1 VPAWATGRYFTLQL
15 SGTLDIGRHSKA
27 AAGVAPDEGEITV
40 SDGTFS
46 CELYARTYPEIKVK
60 LVVTPG
66 SSGRIKGW
74 KVEVWDGLGGYDS
87 SDNYEPPR
95 TPPAW
100 EFDCSIEHGSYSISI
115 DCEEWVYVGTID
127 QVDSYGFPQHPEMDV
142 DDPVWVSSYGTA
154 HPDGVPGRVHQTYLK
169 AKVGGYVRV
178 AVSAGGVSASLATV
192 IASTWVMEWKGVWTT
207 YCYATSNRTTQNGYC
222 RTTVDYHDL
231 SISPAYTRSVS
242 DATAQAYL
250 RTISTE
256 VTAPVSAGVASTASC
271 SVVAEP
277 PVIYDLRARVRAW
290 DQAYPD
296 SATIRYTDKVA
307 FRAAT
312 AAWEQHTATLVAAP
326 ENSVIVPQRYYT
338 CGSTLDGNNQS
349 GISVAEK
356 CGMRAWLD
364 ESWFLA
370 SGEDSRDWRC
380 QFRGRLFDSL
390 TITRA
395 SSTTLDSGASTSG
408 WSGSNGTVVSF
419 GGVIVFTPTAASP
432 SLVRAFSPDK
442 ISEGYRYLR
451 LRIRSVGAGSSAL
464 TLGLAGQTWNFTTGA
479 AGAWVNVDIDLA
491 CATSETDDVEPK
503 DSRFPI
509 EDPGGFPTWTNPTQ
523 QYRLGWGVDW
533 IGSLSFSGFTF
544 AGGVSYEID
553 SIELRQK
560 TNSGLTFIAPFA
572 DYTAGW
578 VSPSDTTTLNN
589 AFALR
594 ADGRV
599 SDWPGL
605 AHIVPFSGAESYR
618 WYTITEGLGFLNYV
632 AGWSATAAGSFPDSW
647 HTNGIELG
655 HLAGGGSTY
664 NHGSGL
670 WSDWVEKPIT
680 STLDVPAQGLYD
692 RVISYPQ
699 AGRGIWDGS
708 SFDPTRK
715 TIPVVFTKILRGR
728 GEGLVFDTDAVPLNG
743 ARVVLDREADHTD
756 IRGSVLTDTIGRYL
770 TASPWAKG
778 NRDHRTELRYGATPY
793 LYSVEKAHNRRR
805 SRVSFRH
812 VREIVD
818 GLDYAVS
825 ANWRHAVVFR
835 RTGTAWL
842 GFSSNV
848 VPDYSER
855 DTGNDWNR
863 CRITWAPGSE
873 GALWLLYRDSGSS
886 FTATK
891 TLDEGGSFVMSL
903 SIGAGDYGD
912 FCWTSNHV
920 LHVYR
925 LSGGTVYLQ
934 RYDLQGGAIGSEI
947 TTDLTGLDSKQ
958 ISCGPST
965 GSGGEHRISI
975 WHVVGGVQVI
985 KTSINGWTFT

>member
-1 VPAWATGRYFTLQL
+1 VAAWATGRYFTLQL
-15 SGTLDIGRHSKA
+15 SGTIDIGRHSKA
-27 AAGVAPDEGEITV
+27 SAGVAPDEGEITV

-46 CELYARTYPEIKVK
+46 CELYARTSPEIKVK

-87 SDNYEPPR
+87 ADNYEPPR

-100 EFDCSIEHGSYSISI
+100 EFDCSISHGSYSISI
-115 DCEEWVYVGTID
+115 DCEEWAYVGAID
-127 QVDSYGFPQHPEMDV
+127 EVDSYGFPQHPEMDV

-154 HPDGVPGRVHQTYLK
+154 RPDGVPGRVHKTYLK

-178 AVSAGGVSASLATV
+178 NVSAGGVSASLATV
-192 IASTWVMEWKGVWTT
+192 IASTWLMEWQTVWTT
-207 YCYATSNRTTQNGYC
+207 YCYATSNRTTQGGYC

-231 SISPAYTRSVS
+231 SINPAYTRSVA

-250 RTISTE
+250 QTFSAE

-271 SVVAEP
+271 SVIAEP

-296 SATIRYTDKVA
+296 SATIRYTDAIKY
-307 FRAAT
+307 RAAT
-312 AAWEQHTATLVAAP
+312 AAWEQHTATLVADP
-326 ENSVIVPQRYYT
+326 ENSVIVPQRSYT
-338 CGSTLDGNNQS
+338 CGSTLDGTEQTYQ
-349 GISVAEK
+349 SVAEK

-364 ESWFLA
+364 ESWFST

-380 QFRGRLFDSL
+380 QFRGRLFDSA

-395 SSTTLDSGASTSG
+395 ESTTLDSGASTSG
-408 WSGSNGTVVSF
+408 WSGSNGTVASA

-451 LRIRSVGAGSSAL
+451 LRIRSVGVSASAL
-464 TLGLAGQTWNFTTGA
+464 TLALAGQTWNFVTGA
-479 AGAWVNVDIDLA
+479 AGAWVDVDIDLA

-509 EDPGGFPTWTNPTQ
+509 EDPGVFPTSNKPTQ
-523 QYRLGWGVDW
+523 QYRLGWGVNW
-533 IGSLSFSGFTF
+533 IGSLSLSGFTF

-553 SIELRQK
+553 YLELRK
-560 TNSGLTFIAPFA
+560 GTDSGLAFIAPFA
-572 DYTAGW
+572 DYTSGW
-578 VSPSDTTTLNN
+578 VSASDTTTLNN

-618 WYTITEGLGFLNYV
+618 WYTITEGLGFINYV
-632 AGWSATAAGSFPDSW
+632 LGWGASDAGSFPDSY
-647 HTNGIELG
+647 HTNGLELG
-655 HLAGGGSTY
+655 HLAGGGATY

-670 WSDWVEKPIT
+670 WSDWVEKAIT

-692 RVISYPQ
+692 LVIGYPQ

-715 TIPVVFTKILRGR
+715 AIPVVFTKILRGR
-728 GEGLVFDTDAVPLNG
+728 GEGLVFDTNARVLNG
-743 ARVVLDREADHTD
+743 ARVLLKREADLTD
-756 IRGSVLTDTIGRYL
+756 IRGSVLTDAIGRYL

-778 NRDHRTELRYGATPY
+778 NRDHRTELDYGSTTH

-805 SRVSFRH
+805 SRVSFRRL
-812 VREIVD
+812 RESLKALGYAVSRTMRHARGFAVGGAFHLGFAENVGYAWSDVD
-818 GLDYAVS
+818 TGKTVTSAQLDYAHAGRSDVLRVCLCELGTIYVYE
-825 ANWRHAVVFR
+825 ANKE
-835 RTGTAWL
+835 T
-842 GFSSNV
+842 
-848 VPDYSER
+848 
-855 DTGNDWNR
+855 
-863 CRITWAPGSE
+863 
-873 GALWLLYRDSGSS
+873 GALALSITVGSGSH
-886 FTATK
+886 
-891 TLDEGGSFVMSL
+891 
-903 SIGAGDYGD
+903 GASAGRPDGIVH
-912 FCWTSNHV
+912 T
-920 LHVYR
+920 YR
-925 LSGGTVYLQ
+925 LLSGTVYT
-934 RYDLQGGAIGSEI
+934 RAYDAQGNALYTEQ
-947 TTDLTGLDSKQ
+947 TTNLTGLDDVEIDAHYSVGQ
-958 ISCGPST
+958 DGQALIGMLYT
-965 GSGGEHRISI
+965 
-975 WHVVGGVQVI
+975 VGGAI
-985 KTSINGWTFT
+985 TYKTSPDGINFS